1 MCCIVGKQNMLRI
14 EGQGL
19 CDSTVYRA
27 GRVAPEREGGEE
39 GSSGD
44 HGGSS
49 DG

>member
-1 MCCIVGKQNMLRI
+1 MCCIMGKQNMLHI

-27 GRVAPEREGGEE
+27 GRVAPEREGGKE
-39 GSSGD
+39 GSSG
-44 HGGSS
+44 SS